1 MFSTRSHLPLLKG
14 TKLKNQVNLKYL
26 LHWYTSDA
34 NKFSPERSAYFQ
46 TSTTQDPVL
55 MTFKTTLITEWPVN
69 KCSSLS
75 EITGCIKMVA
85 LYTKKYTLRITESPS
100 QRRNPSPNYLQSRRH
115 RICLKKARDVVFW
128 PGMSHHVKEIATNC
142 QVCAEFQACNPSG
155 NCAFFFW
162 FQITP

>member
-69 KCSSLS
+69 KCSSLL

-100 QRRNPSPNYLQSRRH
+100 QRRNPSPNYLQSPRH
-115 RICLKKARDVVFW
+115 RILSEEGQRCCILARDE
-128 PGMSHHVKEIATNC
+128 PPY
-142 QVCAEFQACNPSG
+142 QG
-155 NCAFFFW
+155 NCH
-162 FQITP
+162 QLSSLCRIPSM